1 MTAQSNITPE
11 SIVADLRY
19 LQLLSRSFPTIAAAS
34 TEIIN
39 LEAILNL
46 PKGTEHFL
54 TDIHGEYEAFQH
66 VLKNASGAVKRKV
79 NEIFGHTL
87 REIEKKELC
96 TLIYYPEEK
105 LQLIKATETDI
116 DDWYLITL
124 NQLVKVCQNVS
135 SKYTRSKVRK
145 SLPAEFSYIIQEL
158 LHESTIE
165 PNKHAYI
172 NVIISTI
179 ISTRRADDFII
190 AMCNL
195 IQRLTIDSLHIVG
208 DIYDRG
214 PGAHII
220 MDTLCDYHNFD
231 IQWGN
236 HDILWMGA
244 ASGNEACMANVIRL
258 SMRYGNLGTLED
270 GYGINLLPL
279 ATFAMDT
286 YADDPCTIFAPKTNF
301 ADSTYNEKTLRLI
314 TQMHKAITIIQ
325 FKLEG
330 QLLRRHKE
338 FHMEDRCLLHR
349 INPEKGTVTL
359 ADGKEYPM
367 LDTEFP
373 TIDWKHPYE
382 LTPGELDVMERL
394 ETAFRNCE
402 KLQNHMRL
410 LLDKG
415 GLYKIYNGNLLFHG
429 CIPLNEDGSLKEI
442 QIYGKTYKGRELYDV
457 LEAYVRR
464 AFYAVDREEQRKGR
478 DILWFIW
485 ASPSSPLFGKD
496 KMTTFER
503 YFIADKETHKETKG
517 AYYHLLENE
526 KVVDGMI
533 REFGLDP
540 ETGHIINGH
549 VPVHQGDGESPVKC
563 NGKVIVID
571 GGFCKAYQKV
581 TGIAG
586 YTLIYNSYGLV
597 LTAHEPFTSKEQAI
611 SKESDIVSNRVSV
624 HYTSKRRL
632 VGDTDTGRA
641 LKERIGELRQLLD
654 AYRKGIIKEKK

>member
-1 MTAQSNITPE
+1 MNKSNRFKGILVVVITSSMFAACTSKPQVKDDGTLSTVSINGRALTVCDISKVKDTLEIPLSEWVEDFQIVRFEDKDTAFFKMWWPAITDKH
-11 SIVADLRY
+11 IGIRQHGGAFKLFDR
-19 LQLLSRSFPTIAAAS
+19 QG
-34 TEIIN
+34 
-39 LEAILNL
+39 
-46 PKGTEHFL
+46 KFL
-54 TDIHGEYEAFQH
+54 CDIGGVGQGPGEYRSLYSELIDEKNKCIYLAPFFGSDKI
-66 VLKNASGAVKRKV
+66 LK
-79 NEIFGHTL
+79 
-87 REIEKKELC
+87 
-96 TLIYYPEEK
+96 
-105 LQLIKATETDI
+105 
-116 DDWYLITL
+116 
-124 NQLVKVCQNVS
+124 
-135 SKYTRSKVRK
+135 
-145 SLPAEFSYIIQEL
+145 
-158 LHESTIE
+158 
-165 PNKHAYI
+165 
-172 NVIISTI
+172 
-179 ISTRRADDFII
+179 
-190 AMCNL
+190 
-195 IQRLTIDSLHIVG
+195 
-208 DIYDRG
+208 
-214 PGAHII
+214 
-220 MDTLCDYHNFD
+220 
-231 IQWGN
+231 
-236 HDILWMGA
+236 
-244 ASGNEACMANVIRL
+244 
-258 SMRYGNLGTLED
+258 YG
-270 GYGINLLPL
+270 
-279 ATFAMDT
+279 M
-286 YADDPCTIFAPKTNF
+286 
-301 ADSTYNEKTLRLI
+301 
-314 TQMHKAITIIQ
+314 
-325 FKLEG
+325 
-330 QLLRRHKE
+330 
-338 FHMEDRCLLHR
+338 
-349 INPEKGTVTL
+349 
-359 ADGKEYPM
+359 DGKF
-367 LDTEFP
+367 DTGLEVGEKMNKP
-373 TIDWKHPYE
+373 K
-382 LTPGELDVMERL
+382 LT
-394 ETAFRNCE
+394 
-402 KLQNHMRL
+402 
-410 LLDKG
+410 
-415 GLYKIYNGNLLFHG
+415 
-429 CIPLNEDGSLKEI
+429 LNEDGSLKEI

-632 VGDTDTGRA
+632 VGDIDTGRA

>member
-1 MTAQSNITPE
+1 MEKYMET
-11 SIVADLRY
+11 DLRY
-19 LQLLSRSFPTIAAAS
+19 LKSLANQYPTVAAAA

-39 LEAILNL
+39 LQAILSL
-46 PKGTEHFL
+46 PKGTEHFI
-54 TDIHGEYEAFQH
+54 TDIHGEYDQFQH
-66 VLKNASGAVKRKV
+66 VIRNGSGAIKRKI
-79 NEIFGHTL
+79 EEEFGNA
-87 REIEKKELC
+87 ISAGEKKAIA
-96 TLIYYPEEK
+96 TLIYYPEQK
-105 LQLIKATETDI
+105 LEQVLKTEENME
-116 DDWYLITL
+116 DWYKVSLYRLIRIC
-124 NQLVKVCQNVS
+124 KSAS

-145 SLPAEFSYIIQEL
+145 ALPKDFAYVIEEL
-158 LHESTIE
+158 LTGRPDVSDQE
-165 PNKHAYI
+165 AYYNEI
-172 NVIISTI
+172 IRSVIRTG
-179 ISTRRADDFII
+179 RAPELVI
-190 AMCNL
+190 AFCNL
-195 IQRLTIDSLHIVG
+195 IRRLVVDHLHVVG
-208 DIYDRG
+208 DIFDRG
-214 PGAHII
+214 PYPNLI
-220 MDTLCDYHNFD
+220 MDTLMQHHSVD

-236 HDILWMGA
+236 HDIYWMGA
-244 ASGNEACMANVIRL
+244 AAGSRPCICNAIRI
-258 SMRYGNLGTLED
+258 SAKYGNLNLLED
-270 GYGINLLPL
+270 GYGINLVPL
-279 ATFAMDT
+279 ARLAMSRYDK
-286 YADDPCTIFAPKTNF
+286 DPCTCFKLDYREDEYDVRDAML
-301 ADSTYNEKTLRLI
+301 DEK
-314 TQMHKAITIIQ
+314 MHKAITVIQ

-330 QLLRRHKE
+330 QMIMRHPEFGMDERLLLDK
-338 FHMEDRCLLHR
+338 
-349 INPEKGTVTL
+349 INIEKGTVCVE
-359 ADGKEYPM
+359 GKEYPM
-367 LDTEFP
+367 KDLNFP

>member
-1 MTAQSNITPE
+1 MDEN
-11 SIVADLRY
+11 
-19 LQLLSRSFPTIAAAS
+19 
-34 TEIIN
+34 
-39 LEAILNL
+39 
-46 PKGTEHFL
+46 
-54 TDIHGEYEAFQH
+54 
-66 VLKNASGAVKRKV
+66 KV
-79 NEIFGHTL
+79 NDE
-87 REIEKKELC
+87 
-96 TLIYYPEEK
+96 
-105 LQLIKATETDI
+105 
-116 DDWYLITL
+116 WYRNVL
-124 NQLVKVCQNVS
+124 NQLIQIAKLLS

-145 SLPAEFSYIIQEL
+145 AMPVDFAYIIDEL
-158 LHESTIE
+158 IHAQKDEDDNRSVYHRQIMETI
-165 PNKHAYI
+165 
-172 NVIISTI
+172 
-179 ISTRRADDFII
+179 
-190 AMCNL
+190 L
-195 IQRLTIDSLHIVG
+195 SLHNGDEFLVALTDLIKRLAVDHLHILG

-214 PGAHII
+214 PHADKILDLLMEH
-220 MDTLCDYHNFD
+220 HSVD

-236 HDILWMGA
+236 HDVVWMGA
-244 ASGNEACMANVIRL
+244 AVGQRACIATVLRNSI
-258 SMRYGNLGTLED
+258 RYGNLDILED
-270 GYGINLLPL
+270 GYGINMLPL
-279 ATFAMDT
+279 ATFAMEV
-286 YADDPCTIFAPKTNF
+286 YKDDPCTAFEMKGTSN
-301 ADSTYNEKTLRLI
+301 YNALEKELG
-314 TQMHKAITIIQ
+314 QKMHKAIAIIQ

>member
-1 MTAQSNITPE
+1 MKEYDKYLKLLKEKYPTKQSVYRE
-11 SIVADLRY
+11 L
-19 LQLLSRSFPTIAAAS
+19 
-34 TEIIN
+34 IN
-39 LEAILNL
+39 LNAIMNL
-46 PKGTEHFL
+46 PKGTEHFMSDL
-54 TDIHGEYEAFQH
+54 HGEYDAFYH
-66 VLKNASGAVKRKV
+66 IINNCSGVIREKV
-79 NEIFGHTL
+79 AMLYGDELTVY
-87 REIEKKELC
+87 EQQELC
-96 TLIYYPEEK
+96 TLIYYPREK
-105 LQLIKATETDI
+105 LSILMDENKVNDE
-116 DDWYLITL
+116 WYRNVL
-124 NQLVKVCQNVS
+124 NQLIQIAKLLS

-145 SLPAEFSYIIQEL
+145 AMPVDFAYIIDEL
-158 LHESTIE
+158 IHAQKDEDDNRSVYHRQIMETI
-165 PNKHAYI
+165 
-172 NVIISTI
+172 
-179 ISTRRADDFII
+179 
-190 AMCNL
+190 L
-195 IQRLTIDSLHIVG
+195 SLHNGDEFLVALTDLIKRLAVDHLHILG

-214 PGAHII
+214 AHADKILDLL
-220 MDTLCDYHNFD
+220 MEHHSVD

-236 HDILWMGA
+236 HDVVWMGA
-244 ASGNEACMANVIRL
+244 AVGQRACIATVLRNSI
-258 SMRYGNLGTLED
+258 RYGNLDILED
-270 GYGINLLPL
+270 GYGINMLPL
-279 ATFAMDT
+279 ATFAMEV
-286 YADDPCTIFAPKTNF
+286 YKDDPCTAFEMKGTSN
-301 ADSTYNEKTLRLI
+301 YNALEKELG
-314 TQMHKAITIIQ
+314 QKMHKAIAIIQ